1 MKTRMSRSVFFLLL
15 LLFVLPLSDV
25 LPSTYVSIKYPFTF
39 LLAFGLALWATPLAR
54 NAALRYQIVDKP
66 DGRLKDHAAPTP
78 YLGGIVVYIAFL
90 LTLSCTFGFTTRVLG
105 LTLAGAV
112 LVIVGLFDD
121 MRAVTPGVKFLGQLI
136 AILVLIKSGIRIELI
151 SLPEWI
157 SLPLTVLWVA
167 GVINAINI
175 IDIMDGLAT
184 GVAFCASMTLWA
196 VSLLNGQT
204 MIGIM
209 TIALA
214 GSLLGLLRYNFQ
226 PAQIYLGDT
235 GSMFIG
241 LMLGALAMIGQYT
254 EQNALGVVAPILIL
268 GVPIFDMLFVMVLR
282 YRKGISMFL
291 GSKDHYALRCRK
303 IGFSVKQIALMSY
316 AATLLFGGCA
326 LLIMQSSLAVSLV
339 VLALVLT
346 EVGIV
351 ARRLARIDM
360 PSNTQIFQD
369 ERSASSEK

>member
-1 MKTRMSRSVFFLLL
+1 MKTHISRSVFFLLL

-25 LPSTYVSIKYPFTF
+25 LPSSYVFIKYPFTF
-39 LLAFGLALWATPLAR
+39 LLAFSLALWATPLAR
-54 NAALRYQIVDKP
+54 NAALRYNIVDKP
-66 DGRLKDHAAPTP
+66 DGRLKDHAIPTP

-90 LTLSCTFGFTTRVLG
+90 LTLACTFGFTTRVLG
-105 LTLAGAV
+105 ITLAGAV

-151 SLPEWI
+151 SLPNWI
-157 SLPLTVLWVA
+157 SLPFTVLWVA

-184 GVAFCASMTLWA
+184 GVAFCASITLFI

-214 GSLLGLLRYNFQ
+214 GSLLGLLRYNFE

-241 LMLGALAMIGQYT
+241 LMLGALAMIGEYT
-254 EQNALGVVAPILIL
+254 EQTSLGVVAPILIL
-268 GVPIFDMLFVMVLR
+268 GVPIFDMLFVMILR

-303 IGFSVKQIALMSY
+303 AGFSVKQIALMSY
-316 AATLLFGGCA
+316 AATMVFGGCA
-326 LLIMQSSLAVSLV
+326 LLIMQSSFAVSFIVLMTIFAGVGV
-339 VLALVLT
+339 VAY
-346 EVGIV
+346 
-351 ARRLARIDM
+351 RLAQIDM
-360 PSNTQIFQD
+360 PSNTQVFQG
-369 ERSASSEK
+369 EVEHKNR

>member
-1 MKTRMSRSVFFLLL
+1 MKTHISRSVFFLLL
-15 LLFVLPLSDV
+15 LLFALPLSDV
-25 LPSTYVSIKYPFTF
+25 LPSTYVFVKYPFTF
-39 LLAFGLALWATPLAR
+39 LLAVGLALWATPLTR
-54 NAALRYQIVDKP
+54 NAALRYNIVDKP
-66 DGRLKDHAAPTP
+66 DGRLKDHANPTP

-105 LTLAGAV
+105 ITLAGSV

-121 MRAVTPGVKFLGQLI
+121 MRAVTPGVKFLGQLV

-151 SLPEWI
+151 ALPDWV

-167 GVINAINI
+167 GVINALNI

-184 GVAFCASMTLWA
+184 GVAFCASLVLFI
-196 VSLLNGQT
+196 VSVLNGQT

-214 GSLLGLLRYNFQ
+214 GGLFGLLRYNFE

-241 LMLGALAMIGQYT
+241 LMLGALSMIGQYT
-254 EQNALGVVAPILIL
+254 EQNSLGVVAPILIL

-303 IGFSVKQIALMSY
+303 AGFSVRQIALMSY
-316 AATLLFGGCA
+316 AATFMFGGCA
-326 LLIMQSSLAVSLV
+326 LLIMQSSFAVSFVALAVVFAV
-339 VLALVLT
+339 V
-346 EVGIV
+346 GFV
-351 ARRLARIDM
+351 AHKLARIDM
-360 PSNTQIFQD
+360 PSNTQIFQ
-369 ERSASSEK
+369 SETKE

>member
-1 MKTRMSRSVFFLLL
+1 MSRSVFLLLL

-25 LPSTYVSIKYPFTF
+25 LPSTYVAIKYPFTF

-54 NAALRYQIVDKP
+54 NAALRYNIVDKP

-184 GVAFCASMTLWA
+184 GVAFCASITLWA

-214 GSLLGLLRYNFQ
+214 GSLLGLLRYNFE

-254 EQNALGVVAPILIL
+254 EKNPLGVVAPILIL

-303 IGFSVKQIALMSY
+303 IGFSVKQIALMSC

-326 LLIMQSSLAVSLV
+326 LLIMQSSFAVSLV

-360 PSNTQIFQD
+360 PSNTQIFQ
-369 ERSASSEK
+369 SETEKQI